1 MLLPGLG
8 HRYVND
14 GSWRGTASYLALVEA
29 SFWLGVVSSQ
39 WQRQQTIQSYRT
51 YAVTHAGAQLDGKDR
66 RFLVTLGTYVSS
78 DAYREDHLRQRRW
91 DQVGY
96 VNDPAFQW
104 HWRSEADMLTYR
116 NLRGAADTW
125 AQRRAV
131 FIATLAA
138 NRVLAALSALRSAR
152 RYHNSTLTEV
162 SLRLTGHSQMPVVQV
177 ALRL

>member
-8 HRYVND
+8 HRYLNE
-14 GSWRGTASYLALVEA
+14 GSWRGTASYLALAEA
-29 SFWLGVVSSQ
+29 SLWLGVVSSQ
-39 WQRQQTIQSYRT
+39 WQRQQTMQSYRT
-51 YAVTHAGAQLDGKDR
+51 YAIAHAGAQLDGKDR
-66 RFLVTLGTYVSS
+66 RFLVTLGTYASS

-96 VNDPAFQW
+96 VKDPAFHW

-116 NLRGAADTW
+116 NLRSAADTW
-125 AQRRAV
+125 AQRRTV

-152 RYHNSTLTEV
+152 RYHSTLTEV
-162 SLRLTGHSQMPVVQV
+162 SLRLTGQSQMPVVHV